1 MRTAVMSQH
10 FSGALFGSSLGLRET
25 MLVLATAGGPSLAGL
40 LWDMT
45 GSYAVPWL
53 AASSTMFGAAIPLTL
68 SSVFASSCRTPGLQG
83 RWRILI
89 DKRAS

>member
-1 MRTAVMSQH
+1 MSQH

-53 AASSTMFGAAIPLTL
+53 AAATMFGAAIPLTL
-68 SSVFASSCRTPGLQG
+68 SVGFRPIMPDTRSSR
-83 RWRILI
+83 
-89 DKRAS
+89 